1 MADVQAH
8 NIVPHSFHSAPYV
21 EVRQSFRSQIQA
33 ISPFIEQLMR
43 FILKFR
49 STDDSD
55 EDIETALREALAN
68 AVTHGNGQDSARHVH
83 VVCRCYIDGEV
94 WITVRD
100 EGRGFDINTVP
111 DPTEPRNRLLSHGR
125 GIYLM
130 QKLMDQVFFE
140 GSGTIVHLRK
150 NSNAICAEQGR
161 TGS

>member
-8 NIVPHSFHSAPYV
+8 NIVPHSFHSAPFV

-33 ISPFIEQLMR
+33 ISPFVEKLMW
-43 FILKFR
+43 FILEFR
-49 STDDSD
+49 SADDSD
-55 EDIETALREALAN
+55 TDIETALREALAN
-68 AVTHGNGQDSARHVH
+68 AVTHGNGEDSSKRVH

-100 EGRGFDINTVP
+100 EGRGFDINMVP
-111 DPTEPRNRLLSHGR
+111 DPTVLENRLSTGGR

-130 QKLMDQVFFE
+130 QRLMDEVFFE

-150 NSNAICAEQGR
+150 KANAFSAEQKR
-161 TGS
+161 TG